1 MAEPR
6 KFVLVFVAVSA
17 ATVMGA
23 VEQTAASFFPSYLS
37 PLSRETPFDRLL
49 MDARLADEM
58 ARAEAA
64 SGWADR
70 NGSDRFEEIGQASWY
85 GDQHQ
90 GRTTASGAQFDMN
103 QMTAA
108 HRSLP
113 LGSNVRVTNLDNG
126 RSVEVVINDRG
137 PYAGSRVIDLSR
149 EAARRLQMEREGIA
163 PVRVEQLSGAP
174 GRQAAN

>member
-6 KFVLVFVAVSA
+6 KFVLVFAAVAA

-23 VEQTAASFFPSYLS
+23 VEQTAASLFVPHTS
-37 PLSRETPFDRLL
+37 PQTPFEALLSNDRL
-49 MDARLADEM
+49 AAEV

-64 SGWADR
+64 GGWTDR
-70 NGSDRFEEIGQASWY
+70 NGPDLFEEIGQASWY
-85 GDQHQ
+85 GWQHQ
-90 GRTTASGAQFDMN
+90 GRTTASGAKFDMN

-137 PYAGSRVIDLSR
+137 PYVGSRVIDLSHA
-149 EAARRLQMEREGIA
+149 AARRLQMEQEGIA
-163 PVRVEQLSGAP
+163 PVRIEQLGVAP
-174 GRQAAN
+174 KHSAMN